1 MLVRKEMALDSHKAC
16 HQLDLLMSFFRGSS
30 HTRVGANESASDN
43 IKELTEFRVVHLGSL
58 GSDVASEK
66 ADLISS
72 SIFSWSR
79 HGCRLD

>member
-1 MLVRKEMALDSHKAC
+1 MLVSQERAVDSHKAC
-16 HQLDLLMSFFRGSS
+16 HQLDLLVSVFGGGS
-30 HTRVGANESASDN
+30 HARVGARESASNN
-43 IKELTEFRVVHLGSL
+43 IKELTEFRVVQLGSV
-58 GSDVASEK
+58 GSDVGSEK